1 MDKFDETLAIVTGCS
16 GGIGSEICKALANSN
31 SKIQVVGLDV
41 TSPKYEI
48 SNFKFYKCD
57 ITNITAQCGERFK
70 EVNKILQL
78 DSIFFGR
85 KSICSLRIRSTHDA
99 DSSFLATRTI
109 KKTTLCELN

>member
-78 DSIFFGR
+78 DSIFSDENLYAHYAYVVR
-85 KSICSLRIRSTHDA
+85 MTQ
-99 DSSFLATRTI
+99 
-109 KKTTLCELN
+109 TLHF